1 MVYIALRKDHA
12 TNANFV
18 QKVFSALIKERTVS
32 DYCHSGV
39 VVNGKLYHVTGT
51 KGYQVLDPNE
61 WNPNE
66 WKLLPV
72 DVPEQEVI
80 DRFYEVSKEPT
91 QWFKKY
97 IFRLT
102 KGYDFFSLL
111 AFVGIKS
118 RVSYLN
124 YCYELSWFMVTG
136 LLPTTRITV
145 EKLYAYAMDNL
156 LSKNE

>member
-1 MVYIALRKDHA
+1 MTYIALRKDHA

-39 VVNGKLYHVTGT
+39 VVGDKLYHVTGT
-51 KGYQVLDPNE
+51 KGYQVLEAHE
-61 WNPNE
+61 WNPSN
-66 WKLLPV
+66 WTLLPV

-80 DRFYEVSKEPT
+80 DRFYEVSKEPN
-91 QWFKKY
+91 QLFKKY
-97 IFRLT
+97 IFGLT

-136 LLPTTRITV
+136 LIPTTRITV
-145 EKLYAYAMDNL
+145 EKLYAYAMVKL
-156 LSKNE
+156 LSKKE